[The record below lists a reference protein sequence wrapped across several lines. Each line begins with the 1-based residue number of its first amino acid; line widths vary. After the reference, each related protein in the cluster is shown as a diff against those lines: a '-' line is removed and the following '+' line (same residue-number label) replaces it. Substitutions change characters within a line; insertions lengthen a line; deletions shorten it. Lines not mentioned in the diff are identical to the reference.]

1 MWATWDKP
9 YPYGETVL
17 SYDDFSEAIYN
28 DWRKLLSILLE
39 KYGKEDQIV
48 TSSVLKSDLYL
59 WHMNDKIKQYG
70 FSSIKIDVPQ
80 SNDGSAAWL
89 TYHIASPGCYLG
101 AKKDAAEQNAE
112 SMGVSSDD
120 F

>member
-1 MWATWDKP
+1 
-9 YPYGETVL
+9 
-17 SYDDFSEAIYN
+17 
-28 DWRKLLSILLE
+28 
-39 KYGKEDQIV
+39 
-48 TSSVLKSDLYL
+48 
-59 WHMNDKIKQYG
+59 MNDKIQHYG

-80 SNDGSAAWL
+80 SKDASAAWL